1 VIRIHIALALSASL
15 LLFVQAA
22 QAQPPPTGVGNGA
35 DGPRGAPTEVRP
47 GQPRGMEPGTGNRR
61 DQRSTADEQEV
72 ERLRRQLEPHHRD
85 REGRE
90 YERFRWEETEAIRQW
105 YQDRDQRPSPGL
117 ADGRRDL
124 PPGLQRR
131 MERGGDL
138 PPGWA
143 RKVERGE
150 VLDREQVRHGRT
162 IDDELRR
169 RLPRQPDGTVLL
181 ETEDQVIRVLEAT
194 GEVLDVLGIGYRR

>member
-1 VIRIHIALALSASL
+1 MIRIHIVLALFALL
-15 LLFVQAA
+15 LLFVQTAH
-22 QAQPPPTGVGNGA
+22 AQPPPTGVGTGA

-47 GQPRGMEPGTGNRR
+47 GQPRGMEPSGGNRR
-61 DQRSTADEQEV
+61 QQRSEADEREA

-85 REGRE
+85 RDGRVH
-90 YERFRWEETEAIRQW
+90 ERFRWEETEAIRHW

-131 MERGGDL
+131 VERGDGL
-138 PPGWA
+138 PPGWV

-150 VLDREQVRHGRT
+150 VLDQAQVHFGRR
-162 IDDELRR
+162 IDDELSR

-194 GEVLDVLGIGYRR
+194 GEVLDVLGIGR